1 MNWSDLWDVVSDGI
15 DAIDGAFDWLN
26 GNEAAA
32 DFISG
37 AAVAGIQYVS
47 AEKQREADMELVELR
62 ERREDDRRR
71 VNYASIDGYTGGLT
85 ANSGLLTNGLLA
97 NQGG

>member
-1 MNWSDLWDVVSDGI
+1 MNWGDIWDSASDALGN
-15 DAIDGAFDWLN
+15 AFDWLN

-47 AEKQREADMELVELR
+47 AEKQREADRELVELR
-62 ERREDDRRR
+62 ERREDDRKR
-71 VNYASIDGYTGGLT
+71 VNYASVDGYTGGLT

>member
-1 MNWSDLWDVVSDGI
+1 MNWGDIWDSASDALGT
-15 DAIDGAFDWLN
+15 AFDWLN
-26 GNEAAA
+26 GNKAAA

>member
-1 MNWSDLWDVVSDGI
+1 MNWGDIWDSASDALGT
-15 DAIDGAFDWLN
+15 AFDWLN
-26 GNEAAA
+26 WNKAAA

>member
-1 MNWSDLWDVVSDGI
+1 MNWGDIWDSASDALGT
-15 DAIDGAFDWLN
+15 AFDWLN
-26 GNEAAA
+26 ENEAAA

-97 NQGG
+97 NQRG